1 MVKFTDNFEKLGLDD
16 CLDKYKKDYFQQL
29 VDNAETQK
37 TKDEL
42 LWDLVQPISSVQTA
56 KSIEW
61 IVPNM
66 FAKGYASV
74 IFGEAGSCKTWIVLD
89 FATKITTGMPVFDG
103 IETTPHKVILFEGDT
118 TNVLIKERINK
129 LKLKVN
135 DNFLYINR
143 YDSEMAGLELD
154 LSSEKGRDYI
164 ERIIIHRQPDVII
177 FDTLISYVT
186 NEKDP
191 VEMKIV
197 IDFLRTLANKHNC
210 HILICHHARKRESGE
225 RRNKFDQSDLIGSS
239 VINRLASF
247 IIATETADFEND
259 LEDCPKGKLS
269 LKKTWFKSIKPIIY
283 KVRDIDADTVQ
294 IDYETT
300 VEEKRGVNRAVEAI
314 TNYVKSE
321 NIKNITRK
329 ELVSKFS
336 DIPETTIKKALTDMV
351 QLGLFEAT
359 GSTKDRIYKTISPEI
374 EPNKL

>member
-16 CLDKYKKDYFQQL
+16 CLDKYKKEYFQQL

-89 FATKITTGMPVFDG
+89 FAIKITTGMPVFDG

-154 LSSEKGRDYI
+154 LSSEKGRNHI
-164 ERIIIHRQPDVII
+164 ENIIYHRRPDVII

-259 LEDCPKGKLS
+259 LEDCSKGRLS

-283 KVRDIDADTVQ
+283 KVRDINADTVQ

-336 DIPETTIKKALTDMV
+336 DIPETTIKKALAGMV

-359 GSTKDRIYKTISPEI
+359 GSTKDRIYKAIPPEI

>member
-89 FATKITTGMPVFDG
+89 FAIKITTGMPVFDG

-154 LSSEKGRDYI
+154 LSTEKGRDYI
-164 ERIIIHRQPDVII
+164 ERIIYHRRPDVII

-259 LEDCPKGKLS
+259 LEDCPKGRLS
-269 LKKTWFKSIKPIIY
+269 VKKTWFKYLKPIIY
-283 KVRDIDADTVQ
+283 QIKDLNPDTVQ
-294 IDYETT
+294 VIYETS
-300 VEEKRGVNRAVEAI
+300 VEEKRGINKAIEAI
-314 TNYVKSE
+314 TNYVKAE
-321 NIKNITRK
+321 NTENITRK
-329 ELVSKFS
+329 EIVSKFP
-336 DIPETTIKKALTDMV
+336 DIPESTIKKALTDMV

-359 GSTKDRIYKTISPEI
+359 GTTKNRIFKPIFPKI

>member
-89 FATKITTGMPVFDG
+89 FAIKITTGMPVFDG

-154 LSSEKGRDYI
+154 LSSEKGRNHI
-164 ERIIIHRQPDVII
+164 ENIIFRRQPDVII

-259 LEDCPKGKLS
+259 LEDCPKGRLS

-283 KVRDIDADTVQ
+283 KVRDIDTDTVQ

-300 VEEKRGVNRAVEAI
+300 VEEKRGVNRAVETI

-336 DIPETTIKKALTDMV
+336 DIPETTIKKALTGMV

-359 GSTKDRIYKTISPEI
+359 GSTKDRIYKTIPPEI